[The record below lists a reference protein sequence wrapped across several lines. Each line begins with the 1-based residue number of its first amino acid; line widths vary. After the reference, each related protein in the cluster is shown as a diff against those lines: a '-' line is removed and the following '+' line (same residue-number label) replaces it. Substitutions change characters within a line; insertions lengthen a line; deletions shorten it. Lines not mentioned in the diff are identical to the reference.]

1 MDINSKIEEIR
12 RKPEHIRVRYF
23 WATMIISIIFV
34 LFLWIFSLKENL
46 SSISIQNES
55 TSEITEQIKEEFS
68 NTQSSITDSFQKS
81 SEIIVEE

>member
-23 WATMIISIIFV
+23 WVTMIISIIFV